1 MPNSRSRSTR
11 NLSLRRN
18 YRLRRI
24 SGGSKKMTQQQ
35 ARTMVALWNDTYEQE
50 KKAPKKKASG
60 KKKVS
65 GKKKTLGKKASGK
78 KASGKK
84 PKAKAKATSNIG
96 PFMNNTAEF
105 RIKNDELIKEE

>member
-35 ARTMVALWNDTYEQE
+35 ARNMVASWNDTYEQE
-50 KKAPKKKASG
+50 KKAPTKKASG
-60 KKKVS
+60 KKVS
-65 GKKKTLGKKASGK
+65 GKKKASGK

-84 PKAKAKATSNIG
+84 PKAKAKAKAKATSNIG